1 LAEGPMEIFYDIKEH
16 YKYLISEVGKN
27 PKSVIIT
34 SYGIYAGI
42 TQDGR
47 DSTEWGDKY
56 HLYSRDLFDSISD
69 IQDVRIIIG
78 VPDYRSCKGSKPCED
93 CEISYVASLIKIYNH
108 AEKFSGF
115 KWRISTSS
123 HLKSV
128 LFIHDDAGAKPKIS
142 GVIGGRNLNDS
153 TWFDASYTI
162 DGERAM
168 DLCKRVLN
176 YYKQCPPASLDALND
191 VLMLRGIKQST
202 ITKMINA

>member
-1 LAEGPMEIFYDIKEH
+1 MEIFYDIEKH
-16 YKYLISEVGKN
+16 YQYLISEVGKN

-47 DSTEWGDKY
+47 DSTEWGDKF
-56 HLYSRDLFDSISD
+56 HLYSRDFLD
-69 IQDVRIIIG
+69 IIAAIRDVRIIIG
-78 VPDYRSCKGSKPCED
+78 LPDYRSCKGSKSCED
-93 CEISYVASLIKIYNH
+93 CEVSYVASLIKIYNH
-108 AEKFSGF
+108 AEKFPRF

-128 LFIHDDAGAKPKIS
+128 LFIHEDTGPKPNIT

-162 DGERAM
+162 DGEKSI
-168 DLCKRVLN
+168 DLCKKVLN
-176 YYKQCPPASLDALND
+176 YYKQCPAATLDAIND
-191 VLMLRGIKQST
+191 VLMMRGIKQST
-202 ITKMINA
+202 ITKMIDA